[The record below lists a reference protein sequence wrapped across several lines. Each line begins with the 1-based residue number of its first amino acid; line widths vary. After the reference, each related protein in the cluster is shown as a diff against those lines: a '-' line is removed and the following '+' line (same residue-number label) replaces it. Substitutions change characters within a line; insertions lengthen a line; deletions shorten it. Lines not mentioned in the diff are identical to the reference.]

1 MNLGNTRLSERSQT
15 QKDKCTVSPSKGN
28 VQRGQMHKDRKET
41 SGCWGSGEGVMR
53 SDCFTGTA
61 FPSGVMKRFWNYV
74 EGWLYNIVNVLN
86 TT

>member
-1 MNLGNTRLSERSQT
+1 
-15 QKDKCTVSPSKGN
+15 
-28 VQRGQMHKDRKET
+28 
-41 SGCWGSGEGVMR
+41 MR
-53 SDCFTGTA
+53 SDCFTGTG